1 MIKCEGN
8 IAQYEGE
15 PKDICK
21 ELTYLIRGF
30 VETLEKEYDL
40 TRTEATIVVAECAN
54 LAVMEPEQREE
65 YLEQYDDWKGFLN

>member
-21 ELTYLIRGF
+21 ELTYLIMGF
-30 VETLEKEYDL
+30 IDTLEKEYDL
-40 TRTEATIVVAECAN
+40 QREESIRIVAECAN
-54 LAVMEPEQREE
+54 IAVMDPETRAE
-65 YLEQYDDWKGFLN
+65 YMEQYEDWKEVLN